1 MGLFSRKKP
10 PAPETGLAKA
20 VLMPSVLT
28 MISDGS
34 VDDGEIHQLGNLCG
48 FSPIFAGVDPKALT
62 GLIKEIIG
70 ELNSGGLEL
79 VTQQVKSQLTM
90 PMRETALLFAIRIA
104 LADGRVDDGEKNA
117 LLGMAARFEIPG
129 DQFVNM
135 FDVMVA
141 LQRPPQTVS

>member
-1 MGLFSRKKP
+1 MSAKQLLEQNYLERIDTMGLFSRKKP

-62 GLIKEIIG
+62 GLIK
-70 ELNSGGLEL
+70 
-79 VTQQVKSQLTM
+79 
-90 PMRETALLFAIRIA
+90 
-104 LADGRVDDGEKNA
+104 
-117 LLGMAARFEIPG
+117 
-129 DQFVNM
+129 
-135 FDVMVA
+135 
-141 LQRPPQTVS
+141 

>member
-1 MGLFSRKKP
+1 M
-10 PAPETGLAKA
+10 
-20 VLMPSVLT
+20 
-28 MISDGS
+28 
-34 VDDGEIHQLGNLCG
+34 
-48 FSPIFAGVDPKALT
+48 
-62 GLIKEIIG
+62 
-70 ELNSGGLEL
+70 
-79 VTQQVKSQLTM
+79 TQQVKSQLTM